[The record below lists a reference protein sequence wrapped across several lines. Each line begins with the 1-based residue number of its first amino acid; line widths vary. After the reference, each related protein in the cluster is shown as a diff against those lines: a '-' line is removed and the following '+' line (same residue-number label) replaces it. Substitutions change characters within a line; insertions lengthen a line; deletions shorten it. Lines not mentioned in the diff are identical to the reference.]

1 MDKKEI
7 FSLKNKMRSDTKEQ
21 KEYSNANQINVSYNL
36 KENKNIKYYNDII
49 FRKLNFIPDS
59 LSSENNLSS
68 NNRLTLNLWNN
79 LIQTNSNYEIG
90 KGKEAKKVKSFIKVP
105 TGMGTHN
112 WIDNNNNGI
121 QEINEFVIALF
132 QDEADYVSLILPS
145 SELENIYLLN
155 YSQNININLKEIN
168 NHRFIKRLSISN
180 IYQLQN
186 KNKEVSYNPFSGNLM
201 DSSINLMNQNIN
213 SLWYNRNNKKF
224 SLLFSNKQ
232 SVVQNSFSYG
242 TDRQE
247 ILENKIESN
256 FLLFRKLQNNISFT
270 FGEKE
275 NISDFFSSKN
285 YQYKYQNFSE
295 SVMIKTNKKS
305 SFSLDY
311 SFKSKNVSEE
321 EIDLTLREIGVE
333 LDREISEKSNFQSHG
348 KYVNIEYSG
357 SDNSILNYEL
367 MEGLSNGNNLV
378 WGINYNN
385 KLKNNL
391 QINLQYNGR
400 KSENSEIK
408 HIGNMGITAYF

>member
-1 MDKKEI
+1 
-7 FSLKNKMRSDTKEQ
+7 
-21 KEYSNANQINVSYNL
+21 
-36 KENKNIKYYNDII
+36 
-49 FRKLNFIPDS
+49 
-59 LSSENNLSS
+59 
-68 NNRLTLNLWNN
+68 
-79 LIQTNSNYEIG
+79 
-90 KGKEAKKVKSFIKVP
+90 
-105 TGMGTHN
+105 
-112 WIDNNNNGI
+112 
-121 QEINEFVIALF
+121 
-132 QDEADYVSLILPS
+132 
-145 SELENIYLLN
+145 
-155 YSQNININLKEIN
+155 
-168 NHRFIKRLSISN
+168 IKRLSISN

-201 DSSINLMNQNIN
+201 DSSINFMNQNIN

-224 SLLFSNKQ
+224 NLLFSNKQ

-256 FLLFRKLQNNISFT
+256 FSLFRKLQNNISFT

-285 YQYKYQNFSE
+285 YQYKYHNFSE

-321 EIDLTLREIGVE
+321 EIDLTLHEIGVE
-333 LDREISEKSNFQSHG
+333 LDREISEKSNFQSHC
-348 KYVNIEYSG
+348 KYVNIEYYG
-357 SDNSILNYEL
+357 SDNSILSYEL

-385 KLKNNL
+385 RLKNNL
-391 QINLQYNGR
+391 QINLQYSGR